1 MFAALHQLVPPYTLH
16 TIFELLAIGAG
27 VQYYRH
33 LRAQARAESMLH
45 GKTFWVVVG
54 CIAGAG
60 IGNKVVFWLEFPHL
74 LSQYANSPAVW
85 FKGQSMVGG
94 LLGGLLGVELAKRL
108 AGIRESTGDWFVFPL
123 LLGLMIGR
131 MGCFLAGLD
140 DGTYGTPTELPVG
153 VDFGDGTSRHPT
165 QLYEIAFAALL
176 WFALSRVRTHLA
188 AQAGLLFKLML
199 AGYLAWRLLV
209 DFLKPV
215 PYEYPGG
222 LSGIQ
227 IVCAIALA
235 VYLPLVWRQ
244 FKDLQHATKE
254 SPLPVL

>member
-1 MFAALHQLVPPYTLH
+1 MFAPLHQLVSPNILH
-16 TIFELLAIGAG
+16 VFFEMLAIAVG

-33 LRAQARAESMLH
+33 IRAQAGAESMLH

-54 CIAGAG
+54 CITGAG
-60 IGNKVVFWLEFPHL
+60 FGNKVVFWLEFPHL
-74 LSQYANSPAVW
+74 LSQLANDPAVW
-85 FKGQSMVGG
+85 FNGQSMVGG

-108 AGIRESTGDWFVFPL
+108 VGIRESTGDWFVFPV

-131 MGCFLAGLD
+131 VGCFLAGLD
-140 DGTYGTPTELPVG
+140 DGTYGTQTVLPIG
-153 VDFGDGTSRHPT
+153 VDFGDGISRHPT
-165 QLYEIAFAALL
+165 QLYEIAFAGLL
-176 WFALSRVRTHLA
+176 WFVLSRLRTHLTP
-188 AQAGLLFKLML
+188 QAGLQFKLML

-215 PYEYPGG
+215 PYEYPAG

-227 IVCAIALA
+227 VVCVIALA

-244 FKDLQHATKE
+244 FKALQHETKE